1 MVKLTLLGGE
11 KMPNIK
17 SAAKRVLTIKK
28 RTERNRH
35 IKSTV
40 RTAIRRFHEAM
51 VSENKEDAQ
60 VKLRRAL
67 VIIDK
72 AATKGVMHRNT
83 AARQKSR
90 LSKFFNKNIAG

>member
-1 MVKLTLLGGE
+1 
-11 KMPNIK
+11 MPNIK
-17 SAAKRVLTIKK
+17 SAAKRVLITKK

-51 VSENKEDAQ
+51 ASENKEDAQ
-60 VKLRRAL
+60 MKLRRAL

-72 AATKGVMHRNT
+72 AATKGVLHKNT

-90 LSKFFNKNIAG
+90 LTKFFNKNIAG

>member
-1 MVKLTLLGGE
+1 
-11 KMPNIK
+11 MPNIK

-40 RTAIRRFHEAM
+40 RTAIRRFHEALA
-51 VSENKEDAQ
+51 SENQEEAQ
-60 VKLRRAL
+60 TTLRRAL

-90 LSKFFNKNIAG
+90 LTKFYNKNIKNSIAG

>member
-1 MVKLTLLGGE
+1 
-11 KMPNIK
+11 MPNIK
-17 SAAKRVLTIKK
+17 SAAKRVLITKK

-51 VSENKEDAQ
+51 ASENKEDAQ
-60 VKLRRAL
+60 MKLRRAL

-72 AATKGVMHRNT
+72 AATKGVLHRNT

-90 LSKFFNKNIAG
+90 LTKFFNKNIAG